1 MDNYNNEV
9 DKKLN
14 EVVKGK
20 ESSDKLLLS
29 LEWVIVAL
37 SCIVLFMPIIFSELF
52 PMENR
57 QKILLILA
65 GFIASFIGFCF
76 ALRIEQSAGYY
87 ECQKC
92 RHRHIPTYKDVLL
105 APHIGRTRKLKC
117 PDCGKKSWQKKVI
130 SKK

>member
-20 ESSDKLLLS
+20 ENSDKLLLS

-76 ALRIEQSAGYY
+76 ALLMMSG
-87 ECQKC
+87 
-92 RHRHIPTYKDVLL
+92 T
-105 APHIGRTRKLKC
+105 GS
-117 PDCGKKSWQKKVI
+117 GS
-130 SKK
+130 S

>member
-20 ESSDKLLLS
+20 ENSDKLLLS

-52 PMENR
+52 PTENR

-92 RHRHIPTYKDVLL
+92 GHRHIPTYKDVLL